1 MGAEKT
7 AARVSSAERD
17 ADKGKNST
25 VPSPEARGDKKSPR
39 ASGERGAGK
48 EKKEKA
54 AAPTGVRFGIRL
66 KFSLAIISMVA
77 LIIISI
83 TLYFV
88 WRESEILKT
97 QVIQAVKSETVH
109 LANTAQ
115 QSIDV
120 DELSLFE
127 AIDYL
132 KKIEYIKYAFVLDR
146 KDTIVQNFDRR
157 GTRTLGKVLDD
168 KIDRRLADRTQDEKT
183 LIREVPDSQ
192 DFQGKIFDFSKTVM
206 DKIDHKKKVGTVIIG
221 LSDIIIRKEI
231 LNLITFVVPL
241 SLVFLAISIVGS
253 VVLASIT
260 IRPVKALSRGAA
272 IIGKGN
278 LDYRIEID
286 TRDEL
291 GQLAAEF
298 NQMTTQIKEA
308 KDKEIES
315 RIMEEQIEMAKEI
328 QEGLNPMA
336 FYDKGGIQIKGYTK
350 AARGVGGD
358 YFDYIDINDD
368 KVGALISDVSG
379 KGVPASLV
387 MVMIR
392 TVFTSYITRKDVD
405 CARVVRA
412 INDSLSAD
420 FAIDKFA
427 TLFFMIYDRRSEEL
441 AFSNAGHG
449 PLFCYRSS
457 RNACTLTK
465 LDGVPIGIEE
475 DFDYRQAK
483 VKLHPGD
490 MVLLYTDG
498 ITEMRN
504 EAQEEYGLYRV
515 QRIVMQNHHRTAADF
530 VQLLVDDV
538 EAFRGNE
545 APHDDTTILVL
556 KRTV

>member
-1 MGAEKT
+1 MDVEK
-7 AARVSSAERD
+7 SA
-17 ADKGKNST
+17 
-25 VPSPEARGDKKSPR
+25 SPAPGR
-39 ASGERGAGK
+39 ERGTG
-48 EKKEKA
+48 KEKA
-54 AAPTGVRFGIRL
+54 AVAAAPAGVRFGIRL

-77 LIIISI
+77 FIIVSI

-88 WRESEILKT
+88 WRESTILKT
-97 QVIQAVKSETVH
+97 QVMRAVESETIH

-120 DELSLFE
+120 DELSILS
-127 AIDYL
+127 AINYL
-132 KKIEYIKYAFVLDR
+132 KKIEYIKYAYVLDR
-146 KDTIVQNFDRR
+146 KDLVVQYFDRR
-157 GTRTLGKVLDD
+157 GTRPLDQALKD
-168 KIDRRLADRTQDEKT
+168 NIDRRLAARGDDEKI
-183 LIREVPDSQ
+183 LVLDVPDSQ
-192 DFQGKIFDFSKTVM
+192 DTQGKIYDFSKIVQNKL
-206 DKIDHKKKVGTVIIG
+206 DRKKLGTVIIG

-231 LNLITFVVPL
+231 LNLVTFVVPL
-241 SLVFLAISIVGS
+241 SLLFLAISIAGS
-253 VVLASIT
+253 VVMASVT
-260 IRPVKALSRGAA
+260 IRPVKALSQGAA
-272 IIGKGN
+272 IIGMGN

-291 GQLAAEF
+291 GQIAAEF
-298 NQMTTQIKEA
+298 NQMTEQIKLA
-308 KDKEIES
+308 KNKEIES

-336 FYDKGGIQIKGYTK
+336 FYDKGGIEIKGYTK

-427 TLFFMIYDRRSEEL
+427 TLFFMIYDRKSEEL

-457 RNACTLTK
+457 MNACTLTK

-475 DFDYRQAK
+475 DFDYRQAR
-483 VKLHPGD
+483 VKLNPGD
-490 MVLLYTDG
+490 MILMYTDG

-504 EAQEEYGLYRV
+504 EAQEEYGLQRV

-530 VQLLVDDV
+530 VQLLIDDV

-545 APHDDTTILVL
+545 PPHDDTTVLVL
-556 KRTV
+556 KRTF